1 MAIIIEHPL
10 GTFEFP
16 DDYNAEQINQ
26 KIIQAEAEYGEQ
38 YDYGETLYRSVE
50 RGFTSTARGLEEFIT
65 GDISEG
71 VLTDGT
77 DAEKEYEYRK
87 MLAQN
92 PKTAIAGTIGGNVL
106 DPITMPL
113 AFLKLF
119 KLGGTV
125 ATGGIRGG
133 IAGASGG
140 VTEPVYEEFG
150 DSAALNIM
158 LGTGV
163 GGLLGGAA
171 GKFFPRAL
179 TDDVQDAI
187 ESAEQAAKK
196 AELDNELERTNMMDM
211 LNARAIDGAVAE
223 KATQTQAQ
231 PLRGIEATARLE
243 DELFIK
249 GADGY
254 LPDSQVKV
262 IQAKQQKAQAD
273 LNVETT
279 KLEKAQKALARV
291 KKPGPKSLAQTKV
304 DAAQANVAKAQAVLD
319 EHTARLSKNRE
330 ARRAGT
336 QYQKLVEGK
345 PLTKATQARLQQYKL
360 SEPKLTPVEPMP
372 APALTPAIPQKPTVQ
387 FKVSEDSMTPL
398 QDSIMRPLSDAGS
411 AGAARTSPIQLRGDR
426 GFTPK
431 ETARFEEAEGLRLQA
446 DRKGRRTTRGAP
458 EASLPPAL
466 QEMAGKAYASL
477 NSLRYGSAT
486 AMGRGATRGSGSY
499 AAMAGGAARTRKQIE
514 EAGDSVYDYILNKPD
529 LTASEVVMAA
539 PIRKEILERLSV
551 LQDDY
556 DNFIT
561 KYGTFDKV
569 PADEQR
575 KFLNELLPSLLFHRK
590 LSGEGTKAADK
601 LNAQKIVKNALRRD
615 ERIKEL
621 FGTRCY

>member
-1 MAIIIEHPL
+1 MAITINHPL
-10 GTFEFP
+10 GTFQFP

-26 KIIQAEAEYGEQ
+26 KIIEAEAQYGEQ
-38 YDYGETLYRSVE
+38 YGYGETLARSVE
-50 RGFTSTARGLEEFIT
+50 RGFTSTARGIEEFIT

-71 VLTDGT
+71 ILTDGT
-77 DAEKEYEYRK
+77 DEEKEYEYRK

-92 PKTAIAGTIGGNVL
+92 PKTAIAGTLGGNVF

-125 ATGGIRGG
+125 VTGATRGG

-140 VTEPVYEEFG
+140 ATEPVYEEYG

-158 LGTGV
+158 FGTGV

-211 LNARAIDGAVAE
+211 LNARTVDSAVAD

-231 PLRGIEATARLE
+231 PLRGVEATSRLE
-243 DELFIK
+243 DELDIK
-249 GADGY
+249 GSDGY
-254 LPDSQVKV
+254 LTDSQVK
-262 IQAKQQKAQAD
+262 ILQAKQQKAQGTLDAEELK
-273 LNVETT
+273 LN
-279 KLEKAQKALARV
+279 KLQKALQRL
-291 KKPGPKSLAQTKV
+291 KKPGPKSLARAKV
-304 DAAQANVAKAQAVLD
+304 ESAQENVNKAKAVVDDYQ
-319 EHTARLSKNRE
+319 ARLNKNRE

-336 QYQKLVEGK
+336 QYQKLVDGK
-345 PLTKATQARLQQYKL
+345 PLNKETQARLQQLKL
-360 SEPKLTPVEPMP
+360 AEPKLTPVEPMP
-372 APALTPAIPQKPTVQ
+372 APVLTPAIPQKPTVQ

-431 ETARFEEAEGLRLQA
+431 ETARFEEAEGLRLQR
-446 DRKGRRTTRGAP
+446 DRKGRATTRGAP

-466 QEMAGKAYASL
+466 QEMAGKAYAAL
-477 NSLRYGSAT
+477 NSLRYGAAT

>member
-1 MAIIIEHPL
+1 MAIVVEHPL

-26 KIIQAEAEYGEQ
+26 KIIEAEAQYGEQ
-38 YDYGETLYRSVE
+38 YGIYDTLHRSVE
-50 RGFTSTARGLEEFIT
+50 RGFTSTARGIEEFIT
-65 GDISEG
+65 GDIGDGIGTE
-71 VLTDGT
+71 GT
-77 DAEKEYEYRK
+77 DAEREYEYRK

-92 PKTAIAGTIGGNVL
+92 PGTAIAGTIGGSIL
-106 DPITMPL
+106 DPITAPL

-119 KLGGTV
+119 KIGGTL
-125 ATGGIRGG
+125 ATGALRGG

-140 VTEPVYEEFG
+140 ATEPVYDEYG

-163 GGLLGGAA
+163 GSLLGGAA
-171 GKFFPRAL
+171 GKFFPKAL
-179 TDDVQDAI
+179 TDDVQQAI
-187 ESAEQAAKK
+187 EDAEAAARK
-196 AELDNELERTNMMDM
+196 AELDTELERTNMMDM
-211 LNARAIDGAVAE
+211 LNARTVDTAVAE

-231 PLRGIEATARLE
+231 PLRGVEATARLE
-243 DELFIK
+243 DELYAK

-262 IQAKQQKAQAD
+262 IKAKQAKAQAD
-273 LNVETT
+273 LATEEA
-279 KLEKAQKALARV
+279 KLVKVQKALARV
-291 KKPGPKSLAQTKV
+291 KKPGPQ
-304 DAAQANVAKAQAVLD
+304 QIAKARVEAQQTNVNKAKAILD
-319 EHTARLSKNRE
+319 EHTARLTKNAE

-336 QYQKLVEGK
+336 QYDK
-345 PLTKATQARLQQYKL
+345 LTKGQPLNKANQARLQQYKL
-360 SEPKLTPVEPMP
+360 AEPKLTPVEAMP
-372 APALTPAIPQKPTVQ
+372 APKLEPVVPQKPTVQ
-387 FKVSEDSMTPL
+387 FKVAEDSMTPL
-398 QDSIMRPLSDAGS
+398 QDSIMRPLSDSGS
-411 AGAARTSPIQLRGDR
+411 IGAMRTSPIQLRGDR
-426 GFTPK
+426 AFTPK
-431 ETARFEEAEGLRLQA
+431 ETARFDEAEGLRLQR
-446 DRKGRRTTRGAP
+446 DRKGRATTRGAP

-466 QEMAGKAYASL
+466 QEMAGKAYASV
-477 NSLRYGSAT
+477 NSLRYGAAT

-514 EAGDSVYDYILNKPD
+514 EAGDSVYDYIINKPD

-539 PIRKEILERLSV
+539 PIRKEILERLAV

-561 KYGTFDKV
+561 KYKTFDKV

-601 LNAQKIVKNALRRD
+601 LNAMKIVKNALRRD

>member
-1 MAIIIEHPL
+1 MAIIVEHPL
-10 GTFEFP
+10 GEFSFP
-16 DDYNAEQINQ
+16 DNFTAEQINA
-26 KIIQAEAEYGEQ
+26 KILQAEAEYGEQ
-38 YDYGETLYRSVE
+38 YSYADTLYRSAE
-50 RGFTSTARGLEEFIT
+50 RGFTSTARGIEEFIT
-65 GDISEG
+65 GDISDG

-92 PKTAIAGTIGGNVL
+92 PKTAIAGTLGGSVF

-125 ATGGIRGG
+125 ATGFARGG

-140 VTEPVYEEFG
+140 ATEPVYEDYG

-211 LNARAIDGAVAE
+211 LNARAVDGAVAE
-223 KATQTQAQ
+223 KAAQTQAQ
-231 PLRGIEATARLE
+231 PLRGVEATARLE
-243 DELFIK
+243 DELYVK
-249 GADGY
+249 GTDGY
-254 LPDSQVKV
+254 LPDLEVKKINV
-262 IQAKQQKAQAD
+262 QKIRYTQ
-273 LNVETT
+273 E
-279 KLEKAQKALARV
+279 LEKATAELEKARKARARV
-291 KKPGPKSLAQTKV
+291 KKPGPIQRTQARV
-304 DAAQANVAKAQAVLD
+304 DGAQANVNKARKLIEDADAKLQ
-319 EHTARLSKNRE
+319 KNKE
-330 ARRAGT
+330 ARRAGN
-336 QYQKLVEGK
+336 QYQKLVDGK
-345 PLTKATQARLQQYKL
+345 PLTKANQARLQQYKL
-360 SEPKLTPVEPMP
+360 AEPKLTPVEPMP
-372 APALTPAIPQKPTVQ
+372 APVLTAPTKPKVQ
-387 FKVSEDSMTPL
+387 FKVSEESMTPL
-398 QDSIMRPLSDAGS
+398 TDSIMRPLTDAGS
-411 AGAARTSPIQLRGDR
+411 AGAARTSPIQLRGER
-426 GFTPK
+426 AFTPK
-431 ETARFEEAEGLRLQA
+431 ETARFDEAVGERLQA
-446 DRKGRRTTRGAP
+446 DRRGRRTARGAP
-458 EASLPPAL
+458 EAQLPPAL
-466 QEMAGKAYASL
+466 REMAGKAYAAL
-477 NSLRYGSAT
+477 NSLRYGAAT
-486 AMGRGATRGSGSY
+486 AMGRGATRGSGSFS
-499 AAMAGGAARTRKQIE
+499 AMAGGAARTRKQIE
-514 EAGDSVYDYILNKPD
+514 DAGDSVYDYIINKPD
-529 LTASEVVMAA
+529 LTASEVVMTA
-539 PIRKEILERLSV
+539 PLRAEILQRLAV

-569 PADEQR
+569 PAAEQR

-601 LNAQKIVKNALRRD
+601 LNAMKIVKNALRRD